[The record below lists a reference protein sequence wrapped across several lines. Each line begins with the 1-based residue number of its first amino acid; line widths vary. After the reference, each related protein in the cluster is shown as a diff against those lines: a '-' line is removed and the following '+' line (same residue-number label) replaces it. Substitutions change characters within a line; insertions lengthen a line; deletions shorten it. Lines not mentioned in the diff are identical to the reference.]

1 MESGQLQDCA
11 GSRNRGHETDFGP
24 TVVVESGSGLHA
36 EDPRDEVRREHVAG
50 FTVGLDT
57 SLVQDEHRIGVPN
70 GGLQF
75 VEDADHGCAPVCEA
89 PHVVEEFVPVMDV
102 QERGRLIEQ
111 EDAGTLDQGLGE
123 QDASLFTARQGQ
135 HRPALEALEVDRRQ
149 GRPCEVVVLPIV
161 RNEPVLV
168 WGAAEQDELLDR
180 EIEAEAERLAY
191 ERHAAGKVF
200 RRPSGE
206 RDAVERQ
213 VAGIRKQPADRA
225 QQRGFPAS
233 VGAYDTDPASRV
245 EVEGQRVQDFPTG
258 EAYRKVAGFENG
270 HRGGGFGGNVP
281 GCPGVLHSIEPIVM
295 RLRPVHLPILLVA
308 FVLAIVSAG
317 CDTQENTEAYVAAAS
332 REPVGYTKTDTQGT
346 VTTEDQDDWR
356 TAPIFIGKVRIDPAW
371 PNPTRGTI
379 VTIPVSVL
387 EFEAVRGGLVLRTR
401 DPSGRLSILDEIP
414 DATSPGAYV
423 FQFTPA
429 LIGRTGLVRLF
440 VLDRFGEL
448 VSYGDLLLE

>member
-1 MESGQLQDCA
+1 M
-11 GSRNRGHETDFGP
+11 
-24 TVVVESGSGLHA
+24 
-36 EDPRDEVRREHVAG
+36 
-50 FTVGLDT
+50 
-57 SLVQDEHRIGVPN
+57 
-70 GGLQF
+70 
-75 VEDADHGCAPVCEA
+75 
-89 PHVVEEFVPVMDV
+89 
-102 QERGRLIEQ
+102 
-111 EDAGTLDQGLGE
+111 
-123 QDASLFTARQGQ
+123 
-135 HRPALEALEVDRRQ
+135 
-149 GRPCEVVVLPIV
+149 
-161 RNEPVLV
+161 
-168 WGAAEQDELLDR
+168 
-180 EIEAEAERLAY
+180 
-191 ERHAAGKVF
+191 
-200 RRPSGE
+200 
-206 RDAVERQ
+206 
-213 VAGIRKQPADRA
+213 
-225 QQRGFPAS
+225 
-233 VGAYDTDPASRV
+233 
-245 EVEGQRVQDFPTG
+245 
-258 EAYRKVAGFENG
+258 
-270 HRGGGFGGNVP
+270 
-281 GCPGVLHSIEPIVM
+281 
-295 RLRPVHLPILLVA
+295 A